1 MYNFHYYSS
10 SSRHACLQSSAADHL
25 IADVHWAP
33 RGLVTITKKPAR
45 DLKESMDYF
54 IIMIYPFFIE

>member
-1 MYNFHYYSS
+1 MYLHS
-10 SSRHACLQSSAADHL
+10 SSRHVCLWSSAADRL

-45 DLKESMDYF
+45 DLKELMDYF
-54 IIMIYPFFIE
+54 IIMIYLFLSDKTA